1 MKKVNRDEG
10 RKRKGISQSIAT
22 KIRTAEKNI
31 RFTVNGKLHQLKDRQ
46 NPEIWL
52 KTELVVIIN
61 TIGG

>member
-1 MKKVNRDEG
+1 MRKMNRDEG

-31 RFTVNGKLHQLKDRQ
+31 HFTVNGKLHQLKDRQ
-46 NPEIWL
+46 NPEIWI
-52 KTELVVIIN
+52 KTELLVIIN